1 MQGYHFVLFYF
12 QVFVNPVG
20 LVELEGC
27 CEEGEKKRRKKAR
40 ATCWPE
46 NGLVE
51 LADIGMVSLYAA
63 DNEANHQGLSEEY

>member
-1 MQGYHFVLFYF
+1 MQGYHFVLFYL

-20 LVELEGC
+20 LVELAGC
-27 CEEGEKKRRKKAR
+27 CEEGEKKKKAR

-51 LADIGMVSLYAA
+51 LADIGTVSLYAA
-63 DNEANHQGLSEEY
+63 DNEGNHQGLLKEY